1 MGPRQIAPIVAA
13 PRTATTRVVH
23 PLALPALLVLPAAV
37 LGLTATG
44 CVHEPDADLDT
55 ALTQPA
61 PEPEPVV
68 RRDVTMPWARAG
80 EPSSPAPVLAASPR
94 DRPPPDPIPFR
105 IGAGHGALGTID
117 LAPCRAEGLPSG
129 YLAMRVT
136 FHRDGRVAHAVV
148 EGPVAPPQEALDCVA
163 EQIEE
168 ATVPVFDGRDASLTK
183 RFFVEQGDNSGLEP
197 GDTVVQ
203 KGGKPARR
211 KALDAAGLTRR

>member
-1 MGPRQIAPIVAA
+1 MVSIVPAPQ
-13 PRTATTRVVH
+13 TATTKGVRATAI
-23 PLALPALLVLPAAV
+23 PSLLLLPAAL

-44 CVHEPDADLDT
+44 CLHEPDAEVET
-55 ALTQPA
+55 AYQP

-68 RRDVTMPWARAG
+68 RRDVTMPWARSG
-80 EPSSPAPVLAASPR
+80 EPMPAAPVLAASPR
-94 DRPPPDPIPFR
+94 DRPPPDPVPFR
-105 IGAGHGALGTID
+105 IGAGHGALGSID
-117 LAPCRAEGLPSG
+117 LAPCRAEGLPPG

-148 EGPVAPPQEALDCVA
+148 EGPVPPPQEALDCVA

-183 RFFVEQGDNSGLEP
+183 RFFVEQGDSGLEP

-203 KGGKPARR
+203 KSGKPARR
-211 KALDAAGLTRR
+211 KALDGAGLTRR